1 LKQRWDVPAKVKK
14 EAIRRVRQI
23 LEDQQGGE
31 RSWLAAAKVAVA
43 MTAVTLDSISVAGR
57 EYERGELAAEV
68 EGLRARIEE
77 IEGGQP

>member
-1 LKQRWDVPAKVKK
+1 LKQGWPVPVAVKR
-14 EAIRRVRQI
+14 EAVKRVRQI
-23 LEDQQGGE
+23 LDDPKGGE

-68 EGLRARIEE
+68 ELLRSRIEE
-77 IEGGQP
+77 IEGGRP